1 MDMFPVWLSLRVALT
16 ATALTLVIGIPVALL
31 LARRRF
37 PGKNVLEA
45 AVVLPLVLP
54 PTVLGY
60 YLLLVIG
67 SRGPVG
73 RALAA
78 LGLELAFTWGAAVL
92 AACVGSIALVIKSAQ
107 AGFEGGDRQ
116 LEQAART
123 PGRSEWSGLW
133 SVTLPL
139 AWRAVLA
146 GGVLAF
152 CRALG
157 EFGITLMVAGNIPGR
172 TQTLPLAIYDRG
184 SVHPLAGA
192 HAPAVVGGV
201 PHGALHVCLSRL
213 GRLLYS
219 DAEGERLRG

>member
-1 MDMFPVWLSLRVALT
+1 MDLFPVWLSLRVALT
-16 ATALTLVIGIPVALL
+16 ATALTLLIGIPVALL

-37 PGKNVLEA
+37 PGRNVLEA

-67 SRGPVG
+67 NRGPVG

-78 LGLELAFTWGAAVL
+78 LGVELAFTWGAAVL
-92 AACVGSIALVIKSAQ
+92 AAFVGSIALVIKSAQ
-107 AGFEGGDRQ
+107 AGFESVDRQ

-123 PGRSEWSGLW
+123 LGRSEWSVFW

-139 AWRAVLA
+139 AWRSVLA

-157 EFGITLMVAGNIPGR
+157 EFGITLMVAGKIPGR
-172 TQTLPLAIYDRG
+172 TQTLPLAIYDR
-184 SVHPLAGA
+184 VQAAQMDEANALALIA
-192 HAPAVVGGV
+192 VAVVVVLLFG
-201 PHGALHVCLSRL
+201 LSRL
-213 GRLLYS
+213 
-219 DAEGERLRG
+219 ARLRY